1 MVEKL
6 KLPGKK
12 QAFLKA
18 FRDGYNNQLTYYQ
31 FNVLF
36 RKTLGIDNV
45 SEWMLED
52 FISDLD
58 NLGMAFVELND
69 LAKWLLKYDMDLGV

>member
-1 MVEKL
+1 M
-6 KLPGKK
+6 
-12 QAFLKA
+12 
-18 FRDGYNNQLTYYQ
+18 
-31 FNVLF
+31 LF

-58 NLGMAFVELND
+58 NLGMAFIELND
-69 LAKWLLKYDMDLGV
+69 LAKWLLKYGMDLGVQILEVDAEDILERKLKISPD

>member
-1 MVEKL
+1 M
-6 KLPGKK
+6 
-12 QAFLKA
+12 
-18 FRDGYNNQLTYYQ
+18 
-31 FNVLF
+31 LF

>member
-1 MVEKL
+1 M
-6 KLPGKK
+6 
-12 QAFLKA
+12 
-18 FRDGYNNQLTYYQ
+18 
-31 FNVLF
+31 LF

-58 NLGMAFVELND
+58 NLGMAFIELND
-69 LAKWLLKYDMDLGV
+69 LAKWLLKYDMDLGVQI